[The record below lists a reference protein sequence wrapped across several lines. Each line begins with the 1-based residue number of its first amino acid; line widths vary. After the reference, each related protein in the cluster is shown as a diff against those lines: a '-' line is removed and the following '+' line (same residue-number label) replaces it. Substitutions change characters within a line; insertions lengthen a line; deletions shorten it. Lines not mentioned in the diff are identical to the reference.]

1 MSEVSLV
8 LGTAGHI
15 DHGKTALINALTGIN
30 CDRLIEEKRRGITIE
45 LGFAPLTL
53 NDGRIV
59 SVIDVPGHEKFIRQM
74 VAGASGIDAALLV
87 VAADE
92 SVMPQTR
99 EHLAI
104 MELLGVHDGLIALTK
119 IDRVQDEAGM
129 LELVADDVREFT
141 RGTFL
146 EGKAIVPVS
155 SVTGEGLDTL
165 REQITRLIDRV
176 KVRPRNGAFFLP
188 VDRAFTISGFGTVIT
203 GTAYHGTAK
212 TGDRVEVLPSGR
224 EGRIRTLQVHSKS
237 VDEAYAGQRVAANL
251 AGIDIDEITR
261 GDVVCMKGVFR
272 PTKCVEAVIR
282 LLPDAREGLKHWQRV
297 HVCTGTSEVLARVS
311 LLDAKQADAG
321 QEIFAQLVLEEP
333 IVCAFG
339 QRFILRFYSP
349 LITIGGGEI
358 IYPYSYKPRG
368 AASRTKV
375 HTRITNLHQAKTP
388 QSRFEYLLT
397 ESGRLE
403 KSEVPILVQDTQENI
418 TAIISRLINQGKIT
432 EMDNAY
438 ISEKYC
444 SELLAELT
452 DSVREY
458 QKAYPSEPGIPIEN
472 LKYSRALVKIALE
485 CHYIMS
491 EIDSVVESKSQIAR
505 VVLRTPD
512 FVPHND
518 EVFARN
524 KQAVKDV
531 CMSRKWQLMTLEEL
545 STESGLDSKTF
556 TKVLQAMRN
565 AGELAVIPE
574 GFVLVSELEAE
585 MRSILRNL
593 GSQVTLAQVRDAT
606 GSTRKYILP
615 ILEYFDSK
623 GYTRRAGDY
632 RAVL

>member
-30 CDRLIEEKRRGITIE
+30 CDRLIEERRRGITIE

-53 NDGRIV
+53 DDGRVV
-59 SVIDVPGHEKFIRQM
+59 SVIDVPGHERFIRQM

-87 VAADE
+87 IAADE

-104 MELLGVHDGLIALTK
+104 MELLGVHDGLTALTK
-119 IDRVQDEAGM
+119 IDRVDDPEM
-129 LELVADDVREFT
+129 LELVIDDVRDFT

-146 EGKAIVPVS
+146 DGKAIVPVS
-155 SVTGEGLDTL
+155 SVTGENLDAL
-165 REQITRLIDRV
+165 RTEIVRLIDRV
-176 KVRPRNGAFFLP
+176 KVRPRSGAFFLP
-188 VDRAFTISGFGTVIT
+188 VDRAFTISGFGTVVT

-212 TGDRVEVLPSGR
+212 TGDRIEVLPSGR

-237 VDEAYAGQRVAANL
+237 VESAFAGQRVAANL
-251 AGIDIDEITR
+251 AGIDIDEISR

-282 LLPDAREGLKHWQRV
+282 LLPEAREGLKHWQRV

-311 LLDAKQADAG
+311 LLDAKQAEAG
-321 QEIFAQLVLEEP
+321 QEIPAQLVLEEP
-333 IVCAFG
+333 VVCTFG

-368 AASRTKV
+368 AASRAKILQ
-375 HTRITNLHQAKTP
+375 RITNLTQAKTP

-397 ESGRLE
+397 ESGSIE
-403 KSEVPILVQDTQENI
+403 KSEAAMLIQDTPENI
-418 TAIISRLINQGKIT
+418 SAITQKLLSQSKII
-432 EMDNAY
+432 ELDNNY

-444 SELLAELT
+444 GELLSKLT
-452 DSVREY
+452 ETVHEY
-458 QKAYPSEPGIPIEN
+458 QKSYPSEAGVPAETLKGSRSLMEIAVKRGLLVLEN
-472 LKYSRALVKIALE
+472 NKL
-485 CHYIMS
+485 H
-491 EIDSVVESKSQIAR
+491 
-505 VVLRTPD
+505 TPD
-512 FVPHND
+512 FVPQND

-524 KQAVKDV
+524 IQAVKDL
-531 CMSRKWQLMTLEEL
+531 CIARKWQLMTLDEL
-545 STESGLDSKTF
+545 KAESGFDPKIF
-556 TKVLQAMRN
+556 QEVIQALRN
-565 AGELAVIPE
+565 AGELVLIPE
-574 GFVLVSELEAE
+574 GFVLVSELEEE
-585 MRSILRNL
+585 MKKILRSI

-606 GSTRKYILP
+606 GSTRKFILP

>member
-53 NDGRIV
+53 NDGRVV
-59 SVIDVPGHEKFIRQM
+59 SVIDVPGHERFIRQM

-119 IDRVQDEAGM
+119 IDRVKDEAGM
-129 LELVADDVREFT
+129 LELAADDVREFT

-155 SVTGEGLDTL
+155 SVTGEGLDEL
-165 REQITRLIDRV
+165 REEITRLIDRV
-176 KVRPRNGAFFLP
+176 KVRPRSGAFFLP

-212 TGDRVEVLPSGR
+212 PGDRVEVLPSGR

-237 VDEAYAGQRVAANL
+237 VEEAYAGQRVAANL
-251 AGIDIDEITR
+251 AGISIGDISR

-272 PTKCVEAVIR
+272 STKCIEAVI
-282 LLPDAREGLKHWQRV
+282 LLLSDAIDGLKHWQRV

-333 IVCAFG
+333 IVCTFG

-358 IYPYSYKPRG
+358 IYPYSCKPRG
-368 AASRTKV
+368 AAMRAKV
-375 HTRITNLHQAKTP
+375 LNRITNLIHAKTP

-397 ESGRLE
+397 ESGSIE
-403 KSEVPILVQDTQENI
+403 KSGAPMLIQDTPANI
-418 TAIISRLINQGKIT
+418 TAITQKLLSQGKIT
-432 EMDNAY
+432 ELDNAY
-438 ISEKYC
+438 ISSRYC
-444 SELLAELT
+444 DELLSSLT

-458 QKAYPSEPGIPIEN
+458 QNAYTSESGMPVETLKA
-472 LKYSRALVKIALE
+472 SRSLMDIAL
-485 CHYIMS
+485 
-491 EIDSVVESKSQIAR
+491 KR
-505 VVLRTPD
+505 GLLVLDGNKLHTPD
-512 FVPHND
+512 FVPQND

-524 KQAVKDV
+524 MKAVKDL
-531 CMSRKWQLMTLEEL
+531 CMSRKWQLMTLDELKEETNL
-545 STESGLDSKTF
+545 PD
-556 TKVLQAMRN
+556 KVFAKVIQAMRN
-565 AGELAVIPE
+565 NNSISLTPE
-574 GFVLVSELEAE
+574 GFVLVYELEQE
-585 MRSILRNL
+585 MRNILRSI

-615 ILEYFDSK
+615 ILEYFDSR

>member
-1 MSEVSLV
+1 MPDEVSLV

-30 CDRLIEEKRRGITIE
+30 CDRLIEERKRGITIE

-53 NDGRIV
+53 NDGRVV
-59 SVIDVPGHEKFIRQM
+59 SVIDVPGHERFIRQM

-87 VAADE
+87 IAADE

-119 IDRVQDEAGM
+119 IDRVNDEAGM
-129 LELVADDVREFT
+129 LELVIDDVQEFT

-146 EGKAIVPVS
+146 EGRAIVPVS

-165 REQITRLIDRV
+165 REEITSLIDRV
-176 KVRPRNGAFFLP
+176 RPRPRSGAFFLP
-188 VDRAFTISGFGTVIT
+188 VDRAFTISGFGTVVT

-224 EGRIRTLQVHSKS
+224 EGRIRTLQVHGRN
-237 VDEAYAGQRVAANL
+237 VDAAFAGQRVAANL
-251 AGIDIDEITR
+251 AGIDIDEISR

-272 PTKCVEAVIR
+272 PTRCFEAVIT
-282 LLPDAREGLKHWQRV
+282 LLPGAREGLKHWQRV

-311 LLDAKQADAG
+311 LLDAKQIEPG
-321 QEIFAQLVLEEP
+321 ESKPAQLVLEEP
-333 IVCAFG
+333 VVCTFA

-368 AASRTKV
+368 AAMRANILA
-375 HTRITNLHQAKTP
+375 RIEQLRHSQTP
-388 QSRFEYLLT
+388 AARFEYLIN
-397 ESGRLE
+397 EAGSIE
-403 KSEVPILVQDTQENI
+403 KAEAPLLVQDTQDNI
-418 TAIISRLINQGKIT
+418 NALTAKLTAQGKII
-432 EMDNAY
+432 ELDNVY
-438 ISEKYC
+438 TSRKYC
-444 SELLAELT
+444 DELLQNLT
-452 DSVREY
+452 ETVRDY
-458 QKAYPSEPGIPIEN
+458 QKAYPSESGIPIET
-472 LKYSRALVKIALE
+472 LKASRSLTDLAVKEGLLVLE
-485 CHYIMS
+485 GN
-491 EIDSVVESKSQIAR
+491 K
-505 VVLRTPD
+505 LRTPD
-512 FVPHND
+512 FVPQND
-518 EVFARN
+518 ELFAKN
-524 KQAVKDV
+524 MQAVKDL
-531 CMSRKWQLMTLEEL
+531 CLSRKWQLVTLNEL
-545 STESGLDSKTF
+545 KKDSGLDPKTF
-556 TKVLQAMRN
+556 ADVIQALRN
-565 AGELAVIPE
+565 AGELALIPE
-574 GFVLVSELEAE
+574 GFVLARELEGE
-585 MRSILRNL
+585 MRTLLRSI

>member
-1 MSEVSLV
+1 MFSMSEVSLV

-30 CDRLIEEKRRGITIE
+30 CDRLIEERRRGITIE

-53 NDGRIV
+53 DDGRVV
-59 SVIDVPGHEKFIRQM
+59 SVIDVPGHERFIRQM

-87 VAADE
+87 IAADE

-119 IDRVQDEAGM
+119 IDRVKDDPEM
-129 LELVADDVREFT
+129 LELVIDDVREFT

-155 SVTGEGLDTL
+155 SVTGENLDAL
-165 REQITRLIDRV
+165 RTEIVRLIDRV
-176 KVRPRNGAFFLP
+176 KVRPRSGAFFLP

-212 TGDRVEVLPSGR
+212 TGDRIEVLPSGR

-237 VDEAYAGQRVAANL
+237 VESAYAGQRVAANL
-251 AGIDIDEITR
+251 AGIDIDEISR

-272 PTKCVEAVIR
+272 PTKCFEAVIR
-282 LLPDAREGLKHWQRV
+282 LLPEAREELKHWQRV

-311 LLDAKQADAG
+311 LLDTKQAEVG
-321 QEIFAQLVLEEP
+321 QEIPAQLVLEEP
-333 IVCAFG
+333 VVCTFG

-368 AASRTKV
+368 SAMRAKV
-375 HTRITNLHQAKTP
+375 LTRITCLTHAKTP

-397 ESGRLE
+397 ESGSIE
-403 KSEVPILVQDTQENI
+403 KSDAPMLIQNTPENI
-418 TAIISRLINQGKIT
+418 TAITQKLLSQGKII
-432 EMDNAY
+432 ELDSAY
-438 ISEKYC
+438 ISSKHC
-444 SELLAELT
+444 DELLSQLT
-452 DSVREY
+452 ESVREY
-458 QKAYPSEPGIPIEN
+458 QKAYPSESGVPAET
-472 LKYSRALVKIALE
+472 LKVSRSLMDIAVKRGVLILE
-485 CHYIMS
+485 GGKLH
-491 EIDSVVESKSQIAR
+491 
-505 VVLRTPD
+505 TPD
-512 FVPHND
+512 FVPQND

-524 KQAVKDV
+524 IQTVKDL
-531 CMSRKWQLMTLEEL
+531 CMSRKWQLLTLDEL
-545 STESGLDSKTF
+545 KAESGIDPKIF
-556 TKVLQAMRN
+556 PKVIQALRN
-565 AGELAVIPE
+565 SGELALIPE
-574 GFVLVSELEAE
+574 GFVLVSELEEE
-585 MRSILRNL
+585 MRNVLRSI

-606 GSTRKYILP
+606 GSTRKFILP

>member
-30 CDRLIEEKRRGITIE
+30 CDRLIEERRRGITIE

-53 NDGRIV
+53 DDGRVV
-59 SVIDVPGHEKFIRQM
+59 SVIDVPGHERFIRQM

-87 VAADE
+87 IAADE

-119 IDRVQDEAGM
+119 IDRVKDDPEM
-129 LELVADDVREFT
+129 LELVIDDVREFT

-146 EGKAIVPVS
+146 DGKAIVPVS
-155 SVTGEGLDTL
+155 SVTGENLDAL
-165 REQITRLIDRV
+165 RAEIVRLIDRV
-176 KVRPRNGAFFLP
+176 KVRPRSGAFFLP

-212 TGDRVEVLPSGR
+212 TGDRIEVLPSGR

-237 VDEAYAGQRVAANL
+237 VESAYAGQRVAANL
-251 AGIDIDEITR
+251 AGIDIDEISR

-272 PTKCVEAVIR
+272 PTKCFEAVIR
-282 LLPDAREGLKHWQRV
+282 LLPEAREELKHWQRV

-311 LLDAKQADAG
+311 LLDTKQAEAG
-321 QEIFAQLVLEEP
+321 QEIPAQLVLEEP
-333 IVCAFG
+333 VVCTFG

-368 AASRTKV
+368 AAMRAKV
-375 HTRITNLHQAKTP
+375 LTRITSLTHAKTP

-397 ESGRLE
+397 ESGTIE
-403 KSEVPILVQDTQENI
+403 KSDAPMLIQDTPENI
-418 TAIISRLINQGKIT
+418 TAITQKLLSQGKII
-432 EMDNAY
+432 ELDSAY
-438 ISEKYC
+438 ISSKHC
-444 SELLAELT
+444 DELLSQLT
-452 DSVREY
+452 ESVREY
-458 QKAYPSEPGIPIEN
+458 QKAYPSESGVPAET
-472 LKYSRALVKIALE
+472 LKVSRSLMDIAVKRGVLILE
-485 CHYIMS
+485 GGKLH
-491 EIDSVVESKSQIAR
+491 
-505 VVLRTPD
+505 TPD
-512 FVPHND
+512 FVPQND

-524 KQAVKDV
+524 IQTVKDL
-531 CMSRKWQLMTLEEL
+531 CMSRKWQLLTLDEL
-545 STESGLDSKTF
+545 KAESGIDPKIF
-556 TKVLQAMRN
+556 PKVIQALRN
-565 AGELAVIPE
+565 SGELALIPE
-574 GFVLVSELEAE
+574 GFVLVSELEEE
-585 MRSILRNL
+585 MRNVLRSI

-606 GSTRKYILP
+606 GSTRKFILP

>member
-15 DHGKTALINALTGIN
+15 DHGKTSLINALTGIN
-30 CDRLIEEKRRGITIE
+30 CDRLIEERKRGITIE

-53 NDGRIV
+53 NDGRVV

-104 MELLGVHDGLIALTK
+104 MELLGVHDGLVALTK

-129 LELVADDVREFT
+129 VELVVEDVREFT

-155 SVTGEGLDTL
+155 SVTGEGLDAL
-165 REQITRLIDRV
+165 REEIVRLVDR
-176 KVRPRNGAFFLP
+176 VRPRSRSGAFFLP

-212 TGDRVEVLPSGR
+212 TGDRIEVLPSGR
-224 EGRIRTLQVHSKS
+224 EGRVRTLQVHGKS
-237 VDEAYAGQRVAANL
+237 VDAAFAGQRVAANL
-251 AGIDIDEITR
+251 AGIDIDEIAR

-272 PTKCVEAVIR
+272 STKCLEAVIK
-282 LLPDAREGLKHWQRV
+282 LLPEVREPLRHWQRV

-311 LLDAKQADAG
+311 LLTSKQIG
-321 QEIFAQLVLEEP
+321 PGEESPAQLVLEEP
-333 IVCAFG
+333 IVCTFG

-349 LITIGGGEI
+349 LITIGGGKV

-368 AASRTKV
+368 ASSRAKV
-375 HTRITNLHQAKTP
+375 LDRITHLMQAKTP
-388 QSRFEYLLT
+388 EARFDYLIH
-397 ESGRLE
+397 EAGSIE
-403 KSEVPILVQDTQENI
+403 KSEAPMLIQDTPENI
-418 TAIISRLINQGKIT
+418 TAITQKLITQGKII
-432 EMDNAY
+432 EAGNSYLSAAY
-438 ISEKYC
+438 C
-444 SELLAELT
+444 DELLRSLKESA
-452 DSVREY
+452 VQY
-458 QKAYPSEPGIPIEN
+458 QKDYPSESGIPAET
-472 LKYSRALVKIALE
+472 LKASRSLIDIAVSRGVLVMEGGK
-485 CHYIMS
+485 
-491 EIDSVVESKSQIAR
+491 
-505 VVLRTPD
+505 LRTPD
-512 FVPHND
+512 FVPKND
-518 EVFARN
+518 EAFRKNVE
-524 KQAVKDV
+524 AVKAL
-531 CMSRKWQLMTLEEL
+531 CMSRKWQLMTLDEL
-545 STESGLDSKTF
+545 KKDSGMKDNVF
-556 TKVLQAMRN
+556 APVIQAMRN
-565 AGELAVIPE
+565 SGDLALIPE
-574 GFVLVSELEAE
+574 GYVLISELEAE
-585 MRSILRNL
+585 MRGILRGL

-606 GSTRKYILP
+606 GSTRKFILP

-623 GYTRRAGDY
+623 GYTRRAGDF